1 LLALYEEFCDQ
12 EYPRLGEMLG
22 MAGFVEWLRMRETG
36 EQELMLVRAKDDFV
50 REGSEEGVKGEG
62 VEAWVVE
69 ESLGGWRPRKT
80 WMDSEYICG
89 DPESIVFFA
98 DVREVVELIDVDN

>member
-1 LLALYEEFCDQ
+1 
-12 EYPRLGEMLG
+12 
-22 MAGFVEWLRMRETG
+22 
-36 EQELMLVRAKDDFV
+36 MLVKAKDDFV
-50 REGSEEGVKGEG
+50 REGSVEGGMGEG

-80 WMDSEYICG
+80 WMDAEYIGG